1 VVLEDSYHMVTLDKQ
16 RQVVVD
22 KARMFVESIVET
34 RTSTGLLPSCI
45 VKRTARII
53 RSAIAGRAIGMSGI
67 GVSPRDV
74 RDPRK
79 QTDTTKRLTITLL

>member
-1 VVLEDSYHMVTLDKQ
+1 MVLEDSYHMVTLDKQ

-22 KARMFVESIVET
+22 KARMFVVIVET